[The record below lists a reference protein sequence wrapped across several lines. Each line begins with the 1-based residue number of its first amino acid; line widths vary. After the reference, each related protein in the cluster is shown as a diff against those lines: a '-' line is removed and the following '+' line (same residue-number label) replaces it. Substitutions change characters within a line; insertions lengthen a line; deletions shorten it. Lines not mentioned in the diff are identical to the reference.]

1 LPENFATY
9 FLTGREPKIDTNQ
22 LPGAESRMP
31 VRIVG
36 VACGYGA
43 PDPRCAE
50 GPDALRRQG
59 LVSRLQRA
67 VVDAA
72 WSATISG
79 SPDEDPY
86 IAVSSVA
93 ERVARSAEALA
104 ARGRFPVVL
113 GGDHS
118 CAIGTWKGIARAMSA
133 RGPLGLIWIDAHMDA
148 HTPGTTPSGKIH
160 GMPLACLLGHGD
172 PRLTAIAGG
181 AQLDPRRVCLI
192 GVRSFETG
200 EAALL
205 SRLGVRVFLMHE
217 VRHRG
222 LAAVMKEAVAIARGK
237 DGCYGISLDL
247 DAIDPQDAPGVGS
260 PVRGGI
266 RPRQLWQ
273 SLAECNR
280 DPALAALEIVEYNP
294 YRDRRGATARLVDDA
309 IKALLAP
316 HTLHTAARRR
326 RAANDEGCATARSG
340 PIAGRASNT
349 RPAFPKAA

>member
-1 LPENFATY
+1 
-9 FLTGREPKIDTNQ
+9 
-22 LPGAESRMP
+22 MP

-67 VVDAA
+67 AVDAA
-72 WSATISG
+72 WSATISK
-79 SPDEDPY
+79 SPGEDPY
-86 IAVSSVA
+86 IAVASVA
-93 ERVARSAEALA
+93 GRLARSTEEIA

-118 CAIGTWKGIARAMSA
+118 CAIGTWKGIARATSA

-148 HTPGTTPSGKIH
+148 HTPATTPSGKLH
-160 GMPLACLLGHGD
+160 GMPLACLLGQGD
-172 PRLTAIAGG
+172 PRLTAIAGS
-181 AQLDPRRVCLI
+181 ARLDPRRVCLI

-205 SRLGVRVFLMHE
+205 TRLGVRVFFMHE
-217 VRHRG
+217 VRRRG

-247 DAIDPQDAPGVGS
+247 DAIDPRDAPGVGS
-260 PVRGGI
+260 PVPGGI
-266 RPRQLWQ
+266 RSRELWHA
-273 SLAECNR
+273 LAACRR

-294 YRDRRGATARLVDDA
+294 YRDRRGATARLVEDA
-309 IKALLAP
+309 IEARLAP
-316 HTLHTAARRR
+316 SVLAVTRGG
-326 RAANDEGCATARSG
+326 RAANEKSCARKRDGRFGGGTRSVF
-340 PIAGRASNT
+340 A
-349 RPAFPKAA
+349 KAA